1 MGLAATK
8 EFASEQD
15 CLGFCACVQWFCQNQ
30 ILALIPYVIK
40 VDMWICVKIE
50 WWAEVWK
57 KKSTYKGLYTVNK
70 LTNLRLTQS

>member
-1 MGLAATK
+1 MVSVGESQTFDLGLNSLHQYTWISSVGLAATK

-40 VDMWICVKIE
+40 VDM
-50 WWAEVWK
+50 
-57 KKSTYKGLYTVNK
+57 
-70 LTNLRLTQS
+70 